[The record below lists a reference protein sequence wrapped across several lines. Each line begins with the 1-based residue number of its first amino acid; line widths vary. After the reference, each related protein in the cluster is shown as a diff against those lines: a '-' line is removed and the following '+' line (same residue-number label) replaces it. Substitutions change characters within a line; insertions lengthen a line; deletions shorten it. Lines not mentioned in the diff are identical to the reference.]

1 MSSAHLE
8 QSAYLS
14 PSPSPPPPAV
24 TPPPPISDPPP
35 FSSFVHLLSTSTSD
49 LTSLVSTLY
58 TTALFSTD
66 LNTKQSAVNLLTD
79 HAALQQQLRAAEQKC
94 LGRWSLFSPPHA
106 VPATASSSSSSS
118 SSSQGNDGVEQQM
131 LGTLTV
137 SSLSASFVSG
147 SLSFSLAQQY
157 RLVSRSHHQQNSKLD
172 SHGNLYLSFT
182 VSLTPSRALQHEQP
196 PMGSEG
202 RRMEGVLDLMVSS
215 DGERMKGD
223 FILSDEQTAG
233 DDIEGDIT
241 SFIGIRA
248 DSKR

>member
-1 MSSAHLE
+1 MSSTHLD
-8 QSAYLS
+8 QSSHLS
-14 PSPSPPPPAV
+14 LSPSPPPPAT

-35 FSSFVHLLSTSTSD
+35 FSSFVHLLSTSISD

-66 LNTKQSAVNLLTD
+66 LNTKQSAINLLTD
-79 HAALQQQLRAAEQKC
+79 HVALQQQLRAAEQKC
-94 LGRWSLFSPPHA
+94 LGKWSLFSPPPT
-106 VPATASSSSSSS
+106 VQPSSSSTSSSSSPRD
-118 SSSQGNDGVEQQM
+118 DGAEQQM

-137 SSLSASFVSG
+137 NSLSASFVSG

-172 SHGNLYLSFT
+172 SHGNLHLSFT

-196 PMGSEG
+196 AGGDS
-202 RRMEGVLDLMVSS
+202 RRMEGVLDLMVSG

-223 FILSDEQTAG
+223 FLLSDEQTAG

-241 SFIGIRA
+241 AFIGVRA
-248 DSKR
+248 DNKR